1 MNENRA
7 KFQKLLRELFEFDCA
22 DLDFGIYRIINHKRA
37 AIERFI
43 TKDLPE
49 VITKELERG
58 ALAEQAQAVQALEE
72 ARKKVLATLG
82 KDALD
87 PDGSLRTEY
96 HGTPVGKEYL
106 EAQAKARSSRSQEA
120 LETAIY
126 NHLYTF
132 FSRYWQEG
140 DFISKRRY
148 SKKERY
154 AIPYNGEEVTLY
166 WANHDQYYVKT
177 GEYFTDYTYK
187 APNGVTVHFKLRQA
201 DVEQN
206 NVKGEK
212 RFFLP
217 RLDEIIWDE
226 AARQVVIPFEYRPL
240 TAQEAITYGQK
251 NQQEAILAK
260 AFAEIPKR
268 IKVPEAL
275 AALTAERR
283 YPGNADVSSALE
295 YHLRQYTRRNTS
307 DFFIHKDLKG
317 FLSRELDFYL
327 KNEVL
332 NLDELEAAGEGQ
344 SERWFQL
351 LRLIKRVGLRIIEF
365 LAQIEDF
372 QKMLW
377 EKKKF
382 VTEVFYLVTVG
393 HVPEAFYAEI
403 AACEA
408 QWDEWK
414 TLFAI
419 DEEQPDLFTSGK
431 TKKERRVAF
440 LKAHPTLVV
449 DTRHFPQD
457 FTDRLLASFDDLDEM
472 TDGLLVHSENWQALN
487 LLQEKYRERV
497 KCIYIDPPYNTA
509 ASEILY
515 KNNYKHSSWLS
526 LVIERIISA
535 WPTLN
540 RNGQLCIA
548 IDDVEFSRLH
558 LAIQSLF
565 GMDLILGT
573 VVVRSNPAG
582 RSALTGFSVS
592 HDYTLFIGAS
602 EQTNVGEMPKS
613 DLQIAR
619 YNEEDEA
626 GRFEWVNFRKHG
638 GLNANRFARPKLFY
652 PIYVTPTKEIRIPKM
667 EWNETSRSWNV
678 LEQPSLGE
686 TVVWPI
692 DDGGEE
698 KTWKWGHETVL
709 RNLNELTVRQDR
721 SGKLGIYMKSRMRA
735 GTLPPTI
742 WSDTRYSATDYGTNL
757 LTNIMGVS
765 TLFSFPKSVYTVGD
779 CLRVSNL
786 ETDEYALDFFAGSG
800 TTGHAVIN
808 LNREDG
814 GRRKFILVE
823 MAQYFD
829 TVLLP
834 RIKKV
839 TFTPEWKDGKPKRM
853 ATPEEAERSPRIVK
867 VIRLESY
874 EDALN
879 NLTFDDA
886 SSQQALELFRDDY
899 LLSYMLKWET
909 RHSET
914 LLNVEKLQSP
924 FSYKLHLHR
933 DGETRKRTVDLP
945 ETFAY
950 LLGLDVQTRRVY
962 PGNAGVSPVHYLV
975 YRGALRNG
983 RTVVILW
990 RDITGWGVEDY
1001 EREAAFVAEQKLTAG
1016 ADEIYVNG
1024 DSRIPGARSL
1034 DPIFKERMFAPV
1046 EV

>member
-1 MNENRA
+1 MNENQI
-7 KFQKLLRELFEFDCA
+7 KFQSLLRELFQFDSA
-22 DLDFGIYRIINHKRA
+22 DLDFGIYRIMNHKRA
-37 AIERFI
+37 VIERFI
-43 TKDLPE
+43 TTDLPRA
-49 VITKELERG
+49 ITEELERG
-58 ALAEQAQAVQALEE
+58 ALAEQAQAAQALEA
-72 ARKKVLATLG
+72 ARKKVLEALG
-82 KDALD
+82 DDALD
-87 PDGSLRTEY
+87 A
-96 HGTPVGKEYL
+96 HGNLDEAYRNTKAGKEYL
-106 EAQAKARSSRSQEA
+106 AAQQQAAGSRSREA
-120 LETAIY
+120 LEAAVY

-154 AIPYNGEEVTLY
+154 AIPYNGEEVYLY
-166 WANHDQYYVKT
+166 WANYDQYYIKT

-187 APNGVTVHFKLRQA
+187 APNGVTVHFKLRLA

-217 RLDEIIWDE
+217 RLDEITWDE

-251 NQQEAILAK
+251 NQQETILAQ
-260 AFAEIPKR
+260 AVAEIPKR
-268 IKVPEAL
+268 VKALEAI

-283 YPGNADVSSALE
+283 TTGNGETVPYLE

-307 DFFIHKDLKG
+307 DFFIHKDLRG

-332 NLDELEAAGEGQ
+332 NLEELEAAGEHLAEG
-344 SERWFQL
+344 WFQL
-351 LRLIKRVGLRIIEF
+351 MRLIKRIGLRIIEF

-393 HVPEAFYAEI
+393 HVPETFYPEI

-440 LKAHPTLVV
+440 LKAHPTLVL
-449 DTRHFPQD
+449 DTRHFPSDPSAGSGQS
-457 FTDRLLASFDDLDEM
+457 FTDRLLASFDDLDES
-472 TDGLLVHSENWQALN
+472 TDGLLVHAENWQALN

-497 KCIYIDPPYNTA
+497 KCIYIDPPYNTG
-509 ASEILY
+509 SDEFLY
-515 KNNYKHSSWLS
+515 RDNYQHSSWLAMMEDRLNVSRYLLSQRGFAFFNIDDNEEHELRFLLDRVMGRECFCNAITWAYGTTARGAKAISSKLPRNYDTILLYEKEPGKAS
-526 LVIERIISA
+526 LRKVTFPYKVKTEEANAAGFRRDQNGRWFKTAPRGDYTDESIELLRQQDRIYQTEAGNIRIKYFLREENGFVIEDKLVGDVWTDIPDMMHSPKSERWDFDTQKPLSL
-535 WPTLN
+535 LN
-540 RNGQLCIA
+540 RVLSLALENNELCI
-548 IDDVEFSRLH
+548 
-558 LAIQSLF
+558 
-565 GMDLILGT
+565 
-573 VVVRSNPAG
+573 
-582 RSALTGFSVS
+582 
-592 HDYTLFIGAS
+592 
-602 EQTNVGEMPKS
+602 
-613 DLQIAR
+613 
-619 YNEEDEA
+619 
-626 GRFEWVNFRKHG
+626 
-638 GLNANRFARPKLFY
+638 
-652 PIYVTPTKEIRIPKM
+652 
-667 EWNETSRSWNV
+667 
-678 LEQPSLGE
+678 
-686 TVVWPI
+686 
-692 DDGGEE
+692 
-698 KTWKWGHETVL
+698 
-709 RNLNELTVRQDR
+709 
-721 SGKLGIYMKSRMRA
+721 
-735 GTLPPTI
+735 
-742 WSDTRYSATDYGTNL
+742 
-757 LTNIMGVS
+757 
-765 TLFSFPKSVYTVGD
+765 
-779 CLRVSNL
+779 
-786 ETDEYALDFFAGSG
+786 DFFAGSG
-800 TTGHAVIN
+800 TTGHAVIA

-853 ATPEEAERSPRIVK
+853 ATAEEAERSPRIVK

-879 NLTFDDA
+879 NLTFEEQ

-899 LLSYMLKWET
+899 LLSYMLRWET

-914 LLNVEKLQSP
+914 LLNVERLQAP

-933 DGETRKRTVDLP
+933 DGETRERTVDLP

-950 LLGLDVQTRRVY
+950 LLGLDVQTRRVL
-962 PGNAGVSPVHYLV
+962 PSPSGRGAGGEGRYLV
-975 YRGALRNG
+975 YRGRLRNG
-983 RTVVILW
+983 RTVVIIW
-990 RDITGWGVEDY
+990 RDITGWGVADY
-1001 EREAAFVAEQKLTAG
+1001 EREAAFVAEQNLIAG

-1034 DPIFKERMFAPV
+1034 DPIFKERMFATV
-1046 EV
+1046 EG